1 MANNNIYYGNL
12 AVNGIT
18 GGAGAGST
26 VLDIQGT
33 AGQLFSVVDGLT
45 GSLMSVNDVSG
56 LPILEVFSDD
66 RVVMGTYGATGLIVA
81 GTSVTTGDLQITG
94 SATGAVTTLIDA
106 GGVSLDFSQGN
117 FFTLTPATGS
127 LLLITPV
134 NIQPGQT
141 ANLRITQPTPPAT
154 VNFSGEFEFAGGIR
168 YAASAT
174 GGAVDILSMV
184 TFDSSSIY
192 VSFLKNMS

>member
-1 MANNNIYYGNL
+1 MANNNVYFGNL

-66 RVVMGTYGATGLIVA
+66 RVVMGTYGATGLIVS
-81 GTSVTTGDLQITG
+81 GTSVITGGLQVTG
-94 SATGAVTTLIDA
+94 SATG
-106 GGVSLDFSQGN
+106 GVIGFSGSTGITLDFSRGN
-117 FFTLTPATGS
+117 FFS
-127 LLLITPV
+127 ITPGTGATLAISSI
-134 NIQPGQT
+134 NRQAGQT
-141 ANLRITQPTPPAT
+141 VNLRITQPTPPVGVSFT
-154 VNFSGEFEFAGGIR
+154 SEFKFAGGIR

-174 GGAVDILSMV
+174 GGAVDILSMA
-184 TFDSSSIY
+184 TFDNTNVY
-192 VSFLKNMS
+192 VSFLKNMF